1 MDGGS
6 RWRADRATGRMA
18 CYSGPMAYATRN
30 PRPPRTLTDEDTAK
44 VLKVSGAHKEGF
56 RDHLILSFALG
67 CGLRESEIVALDVED
82 VTADGKKPRRTLQLR
97 VFKRGG
103 GNSDPKAQRVPLPDG
118 TFYKLQ
124 KYLATVAAGRKGP
137 LFRSR
142 KHDQRL
148 STRAVRA
155 MFRRWQIAAG
165 LDHLYAFH
173 HLRHTAISNVQR
185 SGRDIRISQKFAR
198 HANIN
203 TTTIYE
209 HASDQEVLQASKR
222 LPS

>member
-1 MDGGS
+1 
-6 RWRADRATGRMA
+6 MA
-18 CYSGPMAYATRN
+18 FATRTR
-30 PRPPRTLTDEDTAK
+30 RPPKTLTDAEVARL
-44 VLKVSGAHKEGF
+44 LKTSGAHVDGF

-67 CGLRESEIVALDVED
+67 TALRESEIVALDVED

-103 GNSDPKAQRVPLPDG
+103 GHSDPSAQRVPLSDA
-118 TFYKLQ
+118 TYYKLE
-124 KYLATVAAGRKGP
+124 KYLKVEGRQIGP
-137 LFRSR
+137 LFLSR
-142 KHDQRL
+142 KHGARL

-155 MFRRWQIAAG
+155 LFRKWQTAADF
-165 LDHLYAFH
+165 DHLYPFH
-173 HLRHTAISNVQR
+173 SLRHTAISNVQR
-185 SGRDIRISQKFAR
+185 SSRDVRVTQKFAR

-209 HASDQEVLQASKR
+209 HASDEEVVRAAKG